1 MKPKENQITRQPGK
15 TSKVEIMKE
24 RTEKVIAGEVI
35 VVQCPHQLNTK
46 LFWHINFD
54 EAFDAWTGEA
64 IFCKMSSLKEQK
76 ENGDFGKE
84 SFDEEGYNAV
94 KELLAENDI
103 SEEDAYYEFG
113 RGNSDIDEYIKA
125 ENLDKEYILSEL
137 IKDDMHSASYWIAE
151 EDETYEE
158 FAARIFDGTRGHNEP
173 SMREIFQKLG
183 VYDD

>member
-1 MKPKENQITRQPGK
+1 MNKMK
-15 TSKVEIMKE
+15 
-24 RTEKVIAGEVI
+24 TEKVIAGEVI
-35 VVQCPHQLNTK
+35 VVQRPHQLNTK
-46 LFWHINFD
+46 LFWNINFD
-54 EAFDAWTGEA
+54 EAFDAWTSEA
-64 IFCKMSSLKEQK
+64 IFCKMPSLKEQK
-76 ENGDFGKE
+76 ENGDFGKD

-103 SEEDAYYEFG
+103 SEEDSYYEFG
-113 RGNSDIDEYIKA
+113 RGNSDVDEYIKV

-137 IKDDMHSASYWIAE
+137 INDDMHAASYWIAKE
-151 EDETYEE
+151 NETYEE